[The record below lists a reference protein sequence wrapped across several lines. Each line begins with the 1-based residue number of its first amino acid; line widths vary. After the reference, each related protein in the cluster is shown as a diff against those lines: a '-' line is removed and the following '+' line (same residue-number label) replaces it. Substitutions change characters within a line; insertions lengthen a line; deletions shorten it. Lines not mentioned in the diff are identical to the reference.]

1 MHEQLSQIR
10 TDLAI
15 ESAEVFSNRGG
26 ELSGITIDEFYNK
39 EADVKVTKVCI
50 TNEEGKN
57 KMGKPIGNYITLE
70 TPHLTEDDDD
80 YHKEITE
87 QLMAELK
94 ELVPDIKEKRVLV
107 VGVGNRDITPDSLG
121 PMVVDNLYIT
131 RHLIKEYGQ
140 NSELTKGMGIIS
152 AIAPGVMAQTGMEG
166 REIIKG
172 VIEETRP
179 EMAIIIDALAA
190 RSINRLNTT
199 IQLTDTGI
207 NPGSGV
213 GNHRNALNK
222 ESLGIDVI
230 AIGIP
235 TVIDAPT
242 IVNDTMNSLLAVLE
256 ENSLYKEALEA
267 TKDFDNQEKYLLM
280 RELMEPLMTN
290 MFVTPK
296 DVDQSI
302 RKISYTVS
310 EAINSVCHMI

>member
-1 MHEQLSQIR
+1 MHNQLSQIR

-15 ESAEVFSNRGG
+15 ESAEIFNGHGR
-26 ELSGITIDEFYNK
+26 ELPGITIDELYD
-39 EADVKVTKVCI
+39 EESDIKVTKVCI
-50 TNEEGKN
+50 TNEEGKS
-57 KMGKPIGNYITLE
+57 KLGKPVGKYITLE
-70 TPHLTEDDDD
+70 TPHLAEEDED
-80 YHKEITE
+80 YHKEIT
-87 QLMAELK
+87 QRLIDELK
-94 ELVPDIKEKRVLV
+94 ELIPDIQKKRILV
-107 VGVGNRDITPDSLG
+107 VGIGNRDITPDSLG
-121 PMVVDNLYIT
+121 PLVVDHLYIT
-131 RHLIKEYGQ
+131 RHLIKEFGQ
-140 NSELTKGMGIIS
+140 DSKVTKGMGIIS

-166 REIIKG
+166 REIIRG

-179 EMAIIIDALAA
+179 EAAIIIDALAA
-190 RSINRLNTT
+190 RSISRLNTT

-222 ESLGIDVI
+222 DSLGIDVI

-242 IVNDTMNSLLAVLE
+242 IVNDTMNSLLKVLE
-256 ENSLYKEALEA
+256 DNSVYKEAFEA

-302 RKISYTVS
+302 KKISFTVS
-310 EAINSVCHMI
+310 EAINSACHMI